1 MTSDKSIAAN
11 RRNAQLSTRPKT
23 QEGKDAVRQNALK
36 HGLLSASAL
45 LPTEDLD
52 EFAAFSE
59 AIRTDLKPV
68 GEMENLLVDRI
79 ISTAWRRRRAGILET
94 GILAW
99 YFFGVLKDR
108 AEAEARR
115 HTSVTEFLAFAEQA
129 VEIINTEEHARALR
143 EAEKADLGR
152 RTPNATLGQAF
163 VLDSSDANSLSKLS
177 RYETAIERSLYRSLH
192 ELRYCQRIRRGGRS
206 GKSSA
211 IDVLGDKR

>member
-1 MTSDKSIAAN
+1 MTSDKSITAN
-11 RRNAQLSTRPKT
+11 RRNARLSTGPRT
-23 QEGKDAVRQNALK
+23 EEGKDAVRQNALK

-52 EFAAFSE
+52 EFTAFSE
-59 AIRTDLKPV
+59 AICTDLKPV

-79 ISTAWRRRRAGILET
+79 ISTAWRLRRAGVLET

-108 AEAEARR
+108 AEAEAR
-115 HTSVTEFLAFAEQA
+115 HSVRELLAFPEPP
-129 VEIINTEEHARALR
+129 VEIINAKEHARALR

-177 RYETAIERSLYRSLH
+177 RYEAAIQRSFHRSLH
-192 ELRYCQRIRRGGRS
+192 ELRELQDIRKHVQAE
-206 GKSSA
+206 KSST
-211 IDVLGDKR
+211 IDVLEDQP

>member
-11 RRNAQLSTRPKT
+11 RRNARLSTGART

-52 EFAAFSE
+52 EFEAFSE
-59 AIRTDLKPV
+59 AICTDLKPV

-79 ISTAWRRRRAGILET
+79 ISTAWRLRRAGILET

-115 HTSVTEFLAFAEQA
+115 NVIPC
-129 VEIINTEEHARALR
+129 VC
-143 EAEKADLGR
+143 G
-152 RTPNATLGQAF
+152 
-163 VLDSSDANSLSKLS
+163 ANSGD
-177 RYETAIERSLYRSLH
+177 H
-192 ELRYCQRIRRGGRS
+192 QRRGTCPCVEGSRES
-206 GKSSA
+206 
-211 IDVLGDKR
+211 

>member
-1 MTSDKSIAAN
+1 MTSDKSITAN
-11 RRNAQLSTRPKT
+11 RRNARLSTGPRT

-36 HGLLSASAL
+36 HGLLSVSTL
-45 LPTEDLD
+45 LPTKDLH

-79 ISTAWRRRRAGILET
+79 ISTAWRLRRAGILET

-99 YFFGVLKDR
+99 YFFGVLNDR
-108 AEAEARR
+108 AEAEARQFTR
-115 HTSVTEFLAFAEQA
+115 VTEVFELLEPTI
-129 VEIINTEEHARALR
+129 EIINAEEHARALR
-143 EAEKADLGR
+143 EAKKADLGR
-152 RTPNATLGQAF
+152 RTPNATLGHAF

-177 RYETAIERSLYRSLH
+177 RYETAIERSLHRSLH
-192 ELRYCQRIRRGGRS
+192 ELRELQDIRKHVQAE
-206 GKSSA
+206 KSST